1 MAFSFDTHRVKISSD
16 AITISGVEAGT
27 GAPYLPPQLSV
38 SDNGVMAFASPG
50 IMPLVWLDRS
60 GVQVEAAGRGSQP
73 AVSRDGKR
81 IAVARRDPRTG
92 NTDLWLYDRARGTE
106 SRFTFDPSNDS
117 MPVFS
122 PDGEHVLFISD
133 RSGTPQ
139 FYIKPASGTGDEK
152 LVAPAITNPFN
163 ADWSSDGRFVLYQ
176 AIDFNSVFDLW
187 AFSLADGQKPFPV
200 VRTEHGER
208 EGRLSPDVRWV
219 AYDSTESGRR
229 EVWVQPFPPTGR
241 KWQIS
246 TAGGSSP
253 RWRGDGKELFYVTA
267 DGMLISVAI
276 DADRTFESGAPQ
288 RLFQTM
294 FRGGVS
300 ASYTVSPDGKRFL
313 MNVPPGV
320 EDLTPITVVLN
331 WTALLRK

>member
-1 MAFSFDTHRVKISSD
+1 
-16 AITISGVEAGT
+16 
-27 GAPYLPPQLSV
+27 
-38 SDNGVMAFASPG
+38 
-50 IMPLVWLDRS
+50 
-60 GVQVEAAGRGSQP
+60 
-73 AVSRDGKR
+73 
-81 IAVARRDPRTG
+81 
-92 NTDLWLYDRARGTE
+92 
-106 SRFTFDPSNDS
+106 
-117 MPVFS
+117 
-122 PDGEHVLFISD
+122 
-133 RSGTPQ
+133 
-139 FYIKPASGTGDEK
+139 
-152 LVAPAITNPFN
+152 
-163 ADWSSDGRFVLYQ
+163 
-176 AIDFNSVFDLW
+176 
-187 AFSLADGQKPFPV
+187 
-200 VRTEHGER
+200 
-208 EGRLSPDVRWV
+208 VRWV

-229 EVWVQPFPPTGR
+229 EVWVQRFPPTGS

-246 TAGGSSP
+246 TTGGSSV